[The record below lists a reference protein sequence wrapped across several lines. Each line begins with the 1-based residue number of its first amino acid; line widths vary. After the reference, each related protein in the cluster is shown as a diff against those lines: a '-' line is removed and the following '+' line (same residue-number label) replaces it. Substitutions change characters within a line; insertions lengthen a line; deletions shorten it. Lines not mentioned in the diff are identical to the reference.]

1 MGLQQGT
8 LLREPLR
15 ELVREYLY
23 ERIALERGTVHA
35 WLLTYARLV
44 EREVPSDLSREM
56 QGIADGAGLSYQDVL
71 LLNTVP
77 DLLALTYGLPSWE
90 LSPSLFSSAK
100 QSAVITQSPVRSP
113 KDDGTLSCAT
123 FAAWGRATVSG
134 GLFVGHNLD
143 SAEAGLLGRYLSVV
157 VRRPSQANTFVAIG
171 LMGTV
176 GVWTGMNE
184 EEVTVTLSSSP
195 SVDLA
200 SNGRLLPFLCRRVLE
215 SAGDLTE
222 ALDVLLPANRLCGGN
237 VVLGDG
243 KVPEAIAV
251 ELSAHRH
258 AVFEADAERDL
269 LARTNHFLD
278 PGLALAQRDVLSEQE
293 RAASEVR
300 LDGLQT
306 LLKLKRGWIDADK
319 GLALLRDD
327 HEAGLSAGIASGG
340 TVYGTHTLQSVL
352 LHPEGL
358 TIWVAQVGG
367 TTPLGSY
374 VNLALTSL
382 PPECLG
388 NR

>member
-23 ERIALERGTVHA
+23 ERIVLERGTVHP
-35 WLLTYARLV
+35 WLLTYARLL

-56 QGIADGAGLSYQDVL
+56 QGIADGAGLSYQDVS
-71 LLNTVP
+71 LLNTIP

-90 LSPSLFSSAK
+90 LSPSLLSSAK
-100 QSAVITQSPVRSP
+100 QSAVITQSPLRRP
-113 KDDGTLSCAT
+113 TDGGILSCAT
-123 FAAWGRATVSG
+123 FAAWGRATVGG

-157 VRRPSQANTFVAIG
+157 VRRPSQGNAFAAVG

-200 SNGRLLPFLCRRVLE
+200 SNGQPLPFLCRRVLE

-222 ALDVLLPANRLCGGN
+222 ALDVFLSANRLCGGN

-258 AVFEADAERDL
+258 AVFEADTESDL

-278 PGLALAQRDVLSEQE
+278 PGLALTQRDVLSEQE
-293 RAASEVR
+293 RAASEAH
-300 LDGLQT
+300 LDGLQS
-306 LLKLKRGWIDADK
+306 LLELNRGRIDPDK
-319 GLALLRDD
+319 GLTLLRDD
-327 HEAGLSAGIASGG
+327 RGAGYHTGSPSGG
-340 TVYGTHTLQSVL
+340 TVYQPATLQSVL
-352 LHPEGL
+352 LYPEGL

-367 TTPLGSY
+367 TTRPESY
-374 VNLALTSL
+374 VHLALTSM
-382 PPECLG
+382 PAECLG
-388 NR
+388 KR

>member
-1 MGLQQGT
+1 
-8 LLREPLR
+8 
-15 ELVREYLY
+15 
-23 ERIALERGTVHA
+23 
-35 WLLTYARLV
+35 
-44 EREVPSDLSREM
+44 
-56 QGIADGAGLSYQDVL
+56 VL
-71 LLNTVP
+71 LLNTIP

-90 LSPSLFSSAK
+90 LSPSLLSSAK
-100 QSAVITQSPVRSP
+100 QSAVITQSPVHRP
-113 KDDGTLSCAT
+113 KDGGTLSCAT
-123 FAAWGRATVSG
+123 FAAWGRATVGG

-157 VRRPSQANTFVAIG
+157 VRRPSQGNTFVSVG

-200 SNGRLLPFLCRRVLE
+200 STGRPLPFLCRRVLE
-215 SAGDLTE
+215 SAGHLTE
-222 ALDVLLPANRLCGGN
+222 ALDVLLSANRLCGGN

-258 AVFEADAERDL
+258 AVFEADAESGL

-293 RAASEVR
+293 RAASEAR

-306 LLKLKRGWIDADK
+306 PLEFNRGWIGADK

-327 HEAGLSAGIASGG
+327 HEAGFSAGIPSGG
-340 TVYGTHTLQSVL
+340 TVYQPATLQSVL
-352 LHPEGL
+352 LHPARL
-358 TIWVAQVGG
+358 TLWLAQVGG

-374 VNLALTSL
+374 VNLDLTSL